1 MNDERSEVKNY
12 SHSVDV
18 HKAIVYLLDSYITDE
33 LEQDE
38 REDVKQHIAS
48 CSKCRQQLTEII
60 QARKLITK
68 LIDDGQYEMNKD
80 ATLLPQDHNS
90 SWLSDAVLAKIDSD
104 ERGKQSMEQ
113 KQTVKAQQDHLRTKA
128 FYRKRTWT
136 LGFGIFAAVSFIA
149 LLIVSLTGAFNMTPR
164 GNAVPAPQVWT
175 LQQGQT
181 LVQNTGGTFALKYIE
196 ITPQEFRLFYALN
209 SPYQGTL
216 HVEAVSYLV
225 SAPKTITHLA
235 ATVQPLGQLST
246 FKIGV
251 IHMPRL
257 NQAKQIVSLQI
268 TLLTRNTPSW
278 HIAPLKQLINEPH
291 NGSRY
296 SFSINPKE
304 LPNITL
310 YGPIMQEQV
319 AFFKDTSL
327 GKPTSSPS
335 RIFLRLDDPTIVAII
350 TQAEYLTIAG
360 KQNFT

>member
-1 MNDERSEVKNY
+1 MNDKRSEVKNH

-18 HKAIVYLLDSYITDE
+18 HKAIFYLLDSYITDE
-33 LEQDE
+33 LEHDE

-48 CSKCRQQLTEII
+48 CSKCRQQLIEII

-68 LIDDGQYEMNKD
+68 LVNDGQYEMNKD
-80 ATLLPQDHNS
+80 VMPITNDHNA
-90 SWLSDAVLAKIDSD
+90 SWLSDVVLAKINSN

-113 KQTVKAQQDHLRTKA
+113 KQTVKVQQDRLRTKA

-136 LGFGIFAAVSFIA
+136 LGFAIFAAVSFIA
-149 LLIVSLTGAFNMTPR
+149 LLIISLTGTFNMTPR

-181 LVQNTGGTFALKYIE
+181 LVQNAGGTFALKYIE
-196 ITPQEFRLFYALN
+196 ITSQEFRLFYALN
-209 SPYQGTL
+209 SSYQGTL
-216 HVEAVSYLV
+216 HVEAISYLA
-225 SAPKTITHLA
+225 SAPKTITHLL
-235 ATVQPLGQLST
+235 ATVQLLGQLST

-251 IHMPRL
+251 IHMPLL
-257 NQAKQIVSLQI
+257 NQAKQIISLQI
-268 TLLTRNTPSW
+268 TLLTKNTPSW

-296 SFSINPKE
+296 SFSTDLKE

-310 YGPIMQEQV
+310 YGPVMQEQV

-327 GKPTSSPS
+327 KEPTSSPS
-335 RIFLRLDDPTIVAII
+335 RIFLRLDDPTKVAII

>member
-1 MNDERSEVKNY
+1 MNDKRSEVKNH
-12 SHSVDV
+12 SHPVDV
-18 HKAIVYLLDSYITDE
+18 HKAIFYLLDSYITDE
-33 LEQDE
+33 LEQEE

-48 CSKCRQQLTEII
+48 CSKCRQQLIEII

-68 LIDDGQYEMNKD
+68 LTDNGQYEMNKD
-80 ATLLPQDHNS
+80 VMPVTHDHNS

-104 ERGKQSMEQ
+104 EKGKQSMEQ
-113 KQTVKAQQDHLRTKA
+113 KQAIKVQQDSLRTKA
-128 FYRKRTWT
+128 FYRKRTWS
-136 LGFGIFAAVSFIA
+136 LGFAIFAAVSFIA
-149 LLIVSLTGAFNMTPR
+149 LLIMSLAGTFNMTPR

-181 LVQNTGGTFALKYIE
+181 LVQNAGGTFALKYIE

-216 HVEAVSYLV
+216 HVEAVSYLT

-235 ATVQPLGQLST
+235 ATVQPLGQLSA

-257 NQAKQIVSLQI
+257 NQVKQIISLQT
-268 TLLTRNTPSW
+268 TLLTRNTPNW
-278 HIAPLKQLINEPH
+278 HIAPLKQLIDEPH
-291 NGSRY
+291 NGSHY
-296 SFSINPKE
+296 SFTIDSKE
-304 LPNITL
+304 LPNITF
-310 YGPIMQEQV
+310 YEPVMQEQV
-319 AFFKDTSL
+319 AFFKDTSS
-327 GKPTSSPS
+327 GVPTSSPS
-335 RIFLRLDDPTIVAII
+335 RIFLRLDDPTKVAII